1 MRVASRRARSGHKDV
16 QAGLH
21 LPAQAAEGVEMAGD
35 HGHSSGRG
43 EAIPRGCKQIG
54 WQAVVGPVATLQV
67 LHVLLYYMCKRA
79 MCCICRKIG
88 RAMLRPIYD
97 QKTRRDGRLSSEL
110 RRALTW
116 WIQIL
121 KSNLC
126 ERRSWTNSRSEPV
139 HLFCDASG
147 SPAHLGAV
155 LLIDNKC
162 YFTHYVPPAAVVNGF
177 RRRSDNQIMGLE
189 LLSISLGLCT
199 FADLIRGRNVV
210 VHSDNTGAEV

>member
-1 MRVASRRARSGHKDV
+1 MSG
-16 QAGLH
+16 
-21 LPAQAAEGVEMAGD
+21 
-35 HGHSSGRG
+35 
-43 EAIPRGCKQIG
+43 
-54 WQAVVGPVATLQV
+54 
-67 LHVLLYYMCKRA
+67 
-79 MCCICRKIG
+79 
-88 RAMLRPIYD
+88 
-97 QKTRRDGRLSSEL
+97 EL

-126 ERRSWTNSRSEPV
+126 EKRSWTNSRSEPV

-189 LLSISLGLCT
+189 LLAISLGLCT
-199 FADLIRGRNVV
+199 FAELIRERNVV

>member
-1 MRVASRRARSGHKDV
+1 
-16 QAGLH
+16 
-21 LPAQAAEGVEMAGD
+21 
-35 HGHSSGRG
+35 
-43 EAIPRGCKQIG
+43 
-54 WQAVVGPVATLQV
+54 
-67 LHVLLYYMCKRA
+67 
-79 MCCICRKIG
+79 
-88 RAMLRPIYD
+88 MLRPIYD
-97 QKTRRDGRLSSEL
+97 QKTRRDGRMSSEL

-121 KSNLC
+121 KSKLC
-126 ERRSWTNSRSEPV
+126 EKRSWTNSHSEPV

-155 LLIDNKC
+155 LLIDDRC
-162 YFTHYVPPAAVVNGF
+162 YFTHYVPPAVVVNGF

-210 VHSDNTGAEV
+210 VHSDNTGAEVCSCMCVVGHMCCCPAYVLGIHPERNGNLAGSRAVGTHTVDSRC